1 MNNNLG
7 VKTLI
12 FNDDQMSNFY
22 SNPTD
27 NSFAQCLK
35 NQYLIIQGADKELIG
50 PYHWNGKQYTKVPYQ
65 AFSSSHFGTIKP
77 KDGDPYQIAYM
88 DSLTRNQITFA
99 TGPAGSGKSLLAM
112 AYAFQERSKGNLD
125 KIIIFA
131 NPYIAD
137 SAMKLGFMPGTK
149 IEKLLETSI
158 GSILIS
164 KLGSRYEVERLLMH
178 EDLILMPVGDCR
190 GYEVPENSFVYFTE
204 AQNTNRYLMKLFLQR
219 TNDSCKICV
228 EGDERQVDSDK
239 FHNGLNGLA
248 RAIEVFQGEDYAGHV
263 ELQNIYRG
271 KIAKKAEEI

>member
-1 MNNNLG
+1 MDNNLG
-7 VKTLI
+7 VKTLKL
-12 FNDDQMSNFY
+12 NEEEMCRFY
-22 SNPTD
+22 NNPED
-27 NSFAQCLK
+27 NSVTQCTK
-35 NQYLIIQGADKELIG
+35 NQYLILQGDEKLIG
-50 PYHWNGKQYTKVPYQ
+50 PYHWNGKKFTEVP
-65 AFSSSHFGTIKP
+65 FPVFTSSHFGEIKP
-77 KDGDPYQIAYM
+77 KNGDPYQIAYM

-112 AYAFQERSKGNLD
+112 AYAFQERAKGKID
-125 KIIIFA
+125 KIVIFA

-190 GYEVPENSFVYFTE
+190 GYEVPPNSFVYFTE

-219 TNDSCKICV
+219 TNDDCKICV

-248 RAIEVFQGEDYAGHV
+248 RAIQVFQGEDYAGHV

-271 KIAKKAEEI
+271 RIAKKAEEI

>member
-12 FNDDQMSNFY
+12 FDDDQMSNFFT
-22 SNPTD
+22 NPSD